1 VAWRNVTVGQFNP
14 ALSLG
19 VLAVPVIGG
28 LGSVSGAIAG
38 AVLLYAPT
46 YFLSGSVSSIFG
58 EFGRQV
64 GFQLAIGG
72 LSLVVILLNY
82 PRGVAGATQ
91 TAVERILER
100 VARRVDSRRP
110 PEVHPP
116 LEVSGVSLSFGGLR
130 VLDDVGLRVAEG
142 EIVGLIGGNG
152 AGKTT
157 LLNVISGVLRP
168 SEGSV
173 RVFGT
178 ELVALGPEFRPSF
191 GLARSFQNARLFP
204 GLTVVESVQVALAR
218 QWRVSTFAAA
228 VGAPWV
234 RSLDRRTRA
243 EAEAIVERLGLS
255 PWADS
260 LASDLSTG
268 TRRICDLAMQ
278 VAAGPKL
285 LLLDE
290 PTAGVAQRECEMF
303 PPLLRRIRD
312 ELGCAIVIVEHDMP
326 MLMSLCYRVYA
337 LEAGR
342 VIAEGA
348 PAEVRDNP
356 QVIAS
361 YLGTDATA
369 INRSGAGPARRRRT
383 EAIKAKELV

>member
-1 VAWRNVTVGQFNP
+1 
-14 ALSLG
+14 
-19 VLAVPVIGG
+19 
-28 LGSVSGAIAG
+28 
-38 AVLLYAPT
+38 
-46 YFLSGSVSSIFG
+46 
-58 EFGRQV
+58 
-64 GFQLAIGG
+64 
-72 LSLVVILLNY
+72 
-82 PRGVAGATQ
+82 
-91 TAVERILER
+91 
-100 VARRVDSRRP
+100 
-110 PEVHPP
+110 
-116 LEVSGVSLSFGGLR
+116 
-130 VLDDVGLRVAEG
+130 
-142 EIVGLIGGNG
+142 
-152 AGKTT
+152 

-326 MLMSLCYRVYA
+326 MLMSLCDRVYA